1 MLIRELFQK
10 DLEETA
16 TAGGTSA
23 GAIATVSN
31 PVHAHGQIP
40 RDKNGVPKKKSK
52 KKADGTVV
60 NALDASDSFFGGKVA
75 KR

>member
-10 DLEETA
+10 DLGETA

-23 GAIATVSN
+23 GAIATVAN
-31 PVHAHGQIP
+31 PIHAHGQIP

>member
-1 MLIRELFQK
+1 V
-10 DLEETA
+10 A
-16 TAGGTSA
+16 
-23 GAIATVSN
+23 N

>member
-1 MLIRELFQK
+1 MG
-10 DLEETA
+10 LEGMGLEKI
-16 TAGGTSA
+16 GLKKS
-23 GAIATVSN
+23 
-31 PVHAHGQIP
+31 
-40 RDKNGVPKKKSK
+40 KKKSK

>member
-1 MLIRELFQK
+1 MRIRDLIRE
-10 DLEETA
+10 EA
-16 TAGGTSA
+16 TAGGTTASD
-23 GAIATVSN
+23 VSVVVN

-52 KKADGTVV
+52 KNADGTVV
-60 NALDASDSFFGGKVA
+60 NALDASDSFFGAKVA